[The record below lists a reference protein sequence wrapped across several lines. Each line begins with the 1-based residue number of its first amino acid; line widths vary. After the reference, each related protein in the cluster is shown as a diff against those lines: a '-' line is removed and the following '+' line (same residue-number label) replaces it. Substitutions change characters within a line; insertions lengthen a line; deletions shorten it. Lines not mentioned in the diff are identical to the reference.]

1 MGGGLVCYEKYQPIN
16 LTGPVHEAEIDFLKG
31 HVMVTFVVAI
41 ESDQEAFNAVL
52 ELVNNVGTK
61 ERGTKRG
68 NVVGLGSYDRAVCL
82 GGEFIV
88 SLYYHRPAR
97 EEIL

>member
-1 MGGGLVCYEKYQPIN
+1 
-16 LTGPVHEAEIDFLKG
+16 
-31 HVMVTFVVAI
+31 MVTFVVAI

-82 GGEFIV
+82 GRHILPLVHLFIV
-88 SLYYHRPAR
+88 LLKICFVTLLSCSGSCRGV
-97 EEIL
+97 

>member
-1 MGGGLVCYEKYQPIN
+1 
-16 LTGPVHEAEIDFLKG
+16 
-31 HVMVTFVVAI
+31 MVTFVVAI

-68 NVVGLGSYDRAVCL
+68 NVVGLGS
-82 GGEFIV
+82 
-88 SLYYHRPAR
+88 
-97 EEIL
+97 